1 MQRTITGKWM
11 GYTMKN
17 YEPPALQHLGSI
29 ADHTFQTP
37 GQGTKS
43 TNTTFKT
50 DKFCEFSHST
60 GQDECGT

>member
-1 MQRTITGKWM
+1 M
-11 GYTMKN
+11 GY
-17 YEPPALQHLGSI
+17 EAPALIDLGSI

-43 TNTTFKT
+43 GNTTFKT

-60 GQDECGT
+60 GEDECGKHTPKH